1 MKVTLE
7 PKTIETAD
15 ALSSGILVSTKKRGG
30 FIPNMYATMANNP
43 ALLDAY
49 TYSYASFR
57 NNADFTPQEQEVVL
71 LSMSFENGC
80 EYCMAAH
87 SVIADRMSKLPSEV
101 TDAIRNNTEIP
112 DEKLK
117 VLSKF
122 SKTMIIKR
130 GYPSKDDITNF
141 LEAGY
146 TKNHILG
153 IIAGTAVKIMSNYAN
168 HIFNIPVDT
177 AFKSRYWTK
186 Q

>member
-1 MKVTLE
+1 
-7 PKTIETAD
+7 
-15 ALSSGILVSTKKRGG
+15 
-30 FIPNMYATMANNP
+30 
-43 ALLDAY
+43 
-49 TYSYASFR
+49 
-57 NNADFTPQEQEVVL
+57 
-71 LSMSFENGC
+71 MSFENGC

-130 GYPSKDDITNF
+130 GYPSKDDITSF

-153 IIAGTAVKIMSNYAN
+153 IIAGAAVKIMSNYAN